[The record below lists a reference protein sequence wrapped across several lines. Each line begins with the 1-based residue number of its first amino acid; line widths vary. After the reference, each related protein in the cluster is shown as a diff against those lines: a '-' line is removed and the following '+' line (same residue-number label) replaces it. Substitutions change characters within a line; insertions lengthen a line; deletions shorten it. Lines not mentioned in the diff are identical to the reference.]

1 MNKLTQIKTW
11 RYKDIQSNRKYSR
24 DTYFYMKNLHT
35 NCEDKK
41 PWDIR
46 LLTYNSLYEIKV

>member
-11 RYKDIQSNRKYSR
+11 RYTDIQSNHKYSR
-24 DTYFYMKNLHT
+24 DTYFYMKNFHT

-41 PWDIR
+41 TMGYKTSDLQFTI
-46 LLTYNSLYEIKV
+46 